1 VKLHRVTYALMAAT
15 AFAFLF
21 VTIPMA
27 WGQTTTT
34 VPTPTDA
41 AIAALLGGFLVT
53 GMTQIIKNFAKN
65 VGGGI
70 PKWALP
76 IIAGLIATGA
86 INVGNLHIFTG
97 TSPYIGILNQLV
109 VWALGSFINDLAL

>member
-1 VKLHRVTYALMAAT
+1 MRFHRATYVLGAAT
-15 AFAFLF
+15 MFAFLF
-21 VTIPMA
+21 VAIPMA

-34 VPTPTDA
+34 APVPTDA

-65 VGGGI
+65 VGGAI

-86 INVGNLHIFTG
+86 VNIGNLHIFTG
-97 TSPYIGILNQLV
+97 TGPYIGILNQLV
-109 VWALGSFINDLAL
+109 VWGLGAFINDLAL